1 VLIDSDSENTI
12 TSGSVLSMEEGYE
25 LRIKE
30 IDTKEIRSTW
40 LWPKME
46 RRSIAR

>member
-12 TSGSVLSMEEGYE
+12 TSGSVLSMEKVMS
-25 LRIKE
+25 RASE
-30 IDTKEIRSTW
+30 IDTEKSTW